1 MNRRL
6 LLPLVILAVGALGVA
21 LLLFLRPTIEPK
33 PPLVKPP
40 RVRVETV
47 VPQALELR
55 VRTHGTVKPRS
66 ESSLIPQVSGPV
78 VWVSPVLASGGFFQ
92 KWEPLVRIE
101 RADHEVEVESAR
113 ATVARSESEH
123 ERASKELNRQKRLA
137 DRSVASETRYD
148 DARNDERISGA
159 ALREAKARLEK
170 AERDLVRTEL
180 VAPYA
185 GRVRDESVDV
195 GQFVTRGAPIASLYA
210 VDYAEVRLPIPDAD
224 LRYIDLPLI
233 PRGAGAGDGEAPPGP
248 DVLLEARF
256 AGEDHSWTGRIVRT
270 EGEIDVRSR
279 MVHVIAQVKDP
290 YGLLAD
296 GEGGGSQF
304 ATAPLAVGLFVE
316 AQILGRRLDD
326 VVVLPRVALRN
337 GDRVWIV
344 DGDDRLRAREVEIV
358 RLERDQ
364 VVIGAGLARGE
375 RVSVSSLQAVV
386 EGMQVRVVADESP
399 VAVRQTAREA
409 AP

>member
-6 LLPLVILAVGALGVA
+6 LLPLVILAVGASGVA

-33 PPLVKPP
+33 PPLVKLP

-55 VRTHGTVKPRS
+55 VRTHGTVMPRS
-66 ESSLIPQVSGPV
+66 QSSLIPQVSGPV

-92 KWEPLVRIE
+92 KGEALVRIE

-148 DARNDERISGA
+148 DARNAERISRA

-170 AERDLVRTEL
+170 AERDLARTEL
-180 VAPYA
+180 LAPYA

-224 LRYIDLPLI
+224 LRYIDLRLT
-233 PRGAGAGDGEAPPGP
+233 PRREGDGQARPGP
-248 DVLLEARF
+248 AVILEARF

-279 MVHVIAQVKDP
+279 MVHVVAQVKDP

-296 GEGGGSQF
+296 GEGGGSQL

-316 AQILGRRLDD
+316 AQILGRRLED
-326 VVVLPRVALRN
+326 VVVLPRVALRD

-344 DGDDRLRAREVEIV
+344 DGDDRLHAREVEIV
-358 RLERDQ
+358 RVERDQ

-375 RVSVSSLQAVV
+375 RVSVSPLRAVV

-399 VAVRQTAREA
+399 VAVRQTARGA
-409 AP
+409 AR